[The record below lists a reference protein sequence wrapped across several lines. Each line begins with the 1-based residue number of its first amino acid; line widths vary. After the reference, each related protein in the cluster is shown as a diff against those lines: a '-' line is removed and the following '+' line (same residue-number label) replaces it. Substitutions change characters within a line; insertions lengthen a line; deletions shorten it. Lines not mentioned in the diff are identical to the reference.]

1 MEIASNNSSIVI
13 SYFRTLIDVNI
24 FHEEVLTYIKDKSF
38 DSLQDIQSVLPF
50 ENSKITNQMEDI
62 QDNILNGYILI
73 QFDTDKLNGLLINV
87 SKKEKRDITK
97 AEIEY
102 NIVGPQIAFVEDL
115 DVNLNLV
122 RRKLPTP
129 YLQMK
134 ELKVGLSNTTVAIVF
149 IEGIAN
155 DQNLQEIIQ
164 RVSQITTDHVLD
176 STYLMQ
182 LIADNP
188 NSIFPQFLNTERP
201 DRVAAVLAEGKIALL

>member
-1 MEIASNNSSIVI
+1 MKPHEKVPVHSIKSLQELMQLLKKSKDFITLEIASNNSAIVI

-24 FHEEVLTYIKDKSF
+24 FHEEVLTYIKEKSF

-62 QDNILNGYILI
+62 QDSILNGYILI
-73 QFDTDKLNGLLINV
+73 QFNTDKLNCLLVNV

-102 NIVGPQIAFVEDL
+102 NIVGPQIAFVQDL

-134 ELKVGLSNTTVAIVF
+134 ELKVGSLSNTTVAIVYVTR
-149 IEGIAN
+149 I
-155 DQNLQEIIQ
+155 
-164 RVSQITTDHVLD
+164 S
-176 STYLMQ
+176 
-182 LIADNP
+182 
-188 NSIFPQFLNTERP
+188 
-201 DRVAAVLAEGKIALL
+201 

>member
-1 MEIASNNSSIVI
+1 M
-13 SYFRTLIDVNI
+13 F
-24 FHEEVLTYIKDKSF
+24 
-38 DSLQDIQSVLPF
+38 
-50 ENSKITNQMEDI
+50 
-62 QDNILNGYILI
+62 
-73 QFDTDKLNGLLINV
+73 V
-87 SKKEKRDITK
+87 SKCVKERKRDITK

-134 ELKVGLSNTTVAIVF
+134 ELKVGALSNTTVAIVF
-149 IEGIAN
+149 IEGIVN
-155 DQNLQEIIQ
+155 DQNLQEIIK
-164 RVSQITTDHVLD
+164 RVSQIKTDHVLD
-176 STYLMQ
+176 STYLIQ